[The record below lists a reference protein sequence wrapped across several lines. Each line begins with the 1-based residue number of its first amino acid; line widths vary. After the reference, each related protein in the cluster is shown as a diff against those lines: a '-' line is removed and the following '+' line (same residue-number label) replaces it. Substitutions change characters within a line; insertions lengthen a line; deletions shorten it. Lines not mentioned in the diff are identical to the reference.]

1 MEAFREMLALY
12 MHGMWQ
18 QLLPYLINDATDNEE
33 VHLLL
38 N

>member
-1 MEAFREMLALY
+1 

-18 QLLPYLINDATDNEE
+18 QLLPYLINDVTDNEE